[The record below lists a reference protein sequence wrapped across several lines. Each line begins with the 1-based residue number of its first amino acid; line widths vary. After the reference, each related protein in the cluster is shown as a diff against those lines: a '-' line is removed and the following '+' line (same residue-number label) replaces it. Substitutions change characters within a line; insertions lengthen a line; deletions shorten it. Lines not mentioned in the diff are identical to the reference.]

1 MKRGKL
7 LLIIIL
13 IIIILIIGGLLSF
26 NIIKNKEIKNINIK
40 TLKHSK
46 CLSGC
51 DECPLYI
58 SDYETKRSEQLLE
71 FCRANYPLPNIHIDD
86 YMKYKDKIILHQ
98 FDCMFSETTR
108 KTMVRSCIIDFLQKY
123 SHIIDLSNLE
133 IEYPQNLR

>member
-7 LLIIIL
+7 LLIII
-13 IIIILIIGGLLSF
+13 IIIIIIGGLLSL
-26 NIIKNKEIKNINIK
+26 NIIKNKKIKNINIK
-40 TLKHSK
+40 TLKYFK

-51 DECPLYI
+51 PYEITKSGDQILGECKAI
-58 SDYETKRSEQLLE
+58 
-71 FCRANYPLPNIHIDD
+71 FCRANYPLPNIHSDD
-86 YMKYKDKIILHQ
+86 YMKYKDKIIIHQ
-98 FDCMFSETTR
+98 FDCMFGTTR